1 MHWLTGKYGSLNH
14 ELYFTIF
21 FCRNNSYLFTQLP
34 SLSEKGLSVRNL
46 PVTIM
51 MARTR
56 STNQNLFFK
65 TQDLFLTTMLSVI
78 FVTNLPPLIYFCRYL
93 RQIQSSASPLF
104 VSPSRE
110 INFHDFSFTIQTI
123 SHLIT
128 CNKQR
133 PKKNVVYHATQ
144 HIHHWGRTL
153 EKIKWKKKDWLGPV
167 T

>member
-1 MHWLTGKYGSLNH
+1 MYWLTGKYGSLNH

-34 SLSEKGLSVRNL
+34 SLSEKGLSVRKL

-78 FVTNLPPLIYFCRYL
+78 FVTNLPPLIYFCRCL

-110 INFHDFSFTIQTI
+110 INFDETSMTLVYNTI
-123 SHLIT
+123 SHFKNFT
-128 CNKQR
+128 CNEQQ
-133 PKKNVVYHATQ
+133 PKKYCLSCNSTHSS
-144 HIHHWGRTL
+144 L
-153 EKIKWKKKDWLGPV
+153 E
-167 T
+167 